1 MPPKFNPPRP
11 STSTPA
17 SAPKSKG
24 RPKGS
29 TNKPKPSP
37 SSGIKKN
44 KSTSTT
50 NGKTKGVN
58 WKKGGERPSA
68 ASVRSLLPSLS
79 PDTEEE
85 ISGFEEEDIEI
96 EIGNDSDDPF
106 ASQPRARRE
115 AEDVHA
121 LELDERKEKI
131 PDDLLAVVLS
141 RMFRQEGSR
150 MSRDAVRAVGKYV
163 DTFLRE
169 GVARAAWAGEE
180 GRRNGGEFAFFFF
193 FWWVRVLEGVLSG
206 SQWERRGR
214 EWTGEANC

>member
-29 TNKPKPSP
+29 TNKPKSTPP
-37 SSGIKKN
+37 SGIKKS
-44 KSTSTT
+44 KSTPTTNT
-50 NGKTKGVN
+50 NGKTKSVN
-58 WKKGGERPSA
+58 SKKGGERLSA

-79 PDTEEE
+79 PDTDEEN
-85 ISGFEEEDIEI
+85 ISSFESEQIDIEI
-96 EIGNDSDDPF
+96 ANDSDDPF
-106 ASQPRARRE
+106 ASQSQTQSQSRKRRE
-115 AEDVHA
+115 AEEIHA

-131 PDDLLAVVLS
+131 PDDLLAVILS
-141 RMFRQEGSR
+141 RMWKQEGTR

-180 GRRNGGEFAFFFF
+180 GGGRGGECSSFLFQ
-193 FWWVRVLEGVLSG
+193 EGYG
-206 SQWERRGR
+206 WGD
-214 EWTGEANC
+214 GKGDIG